1 MKQVNGIAASNGIA
15 SAKVYKLIEEPMN
28 IDDSKINAGEVE
40 DKLKLIDSAIV
51 QSEEQIL
58 NIKNIAIKN
67 LGEEKAQVFEAHISI
82 LKDPEIIDG
91 AKNLVRDELLNPA
104 QAINTI
110 AKNFITIFS
119 SMEDAYM
126 KERAADIKDVTTR
139 LIKNILGVPIKDLSL
154 INEEVVII
162 AHDLTPSETSQLNPQ
177 FVKGFATEIGGRTS
191 HSAIMARTLEIPAVV
206 GLGKEILS
214 FNDLENIIINGNEGY
229 LIYQPS
235 NDDLVKLEEQV
246 KLQKQHKEEIEKFIN
261 KESISKDGFKTEIV
275 ANIGSP
281 KDVEG
286 ILKFGGEGVGLFRTE
301 FLYMDSDNWPTEEE
315 QYQAYKTVL
324 ESMPSKKVVIRTL
337 DIGGDKH
344 LNYYDFPKEMNPF
357 LGYRAVRLQLDQTEI
372 LITQARALIR
382 ASKFGKLAIM
392 TPMIATIDEFKQ
404 VRKIFNDVEEQLKKE
419 NIEYG
424 KYELGIMVEV
434 PSVVEIIDKF
444 AKYVDFFSI
453 GTNDLIQYT
462 FAADR
467 MSENVSYLYQ
477 PFNPA
482 ILRKIKRTIDASH
495 NEGKWTGICGET
507 AGEPKLAPIYLGMGL
522 DEFSMSATS
531 VPSIRRLISLIDK
544 KEAEALVEKALD
556 METSSEVIELV
567 DKFFADKGIEIY

>member
-1 MKQVNGIAASNGIA
+1 MKQVKGIAASNGIA
-15 SAKVYKLIEEPMN
+15 SAKVYKLTSESMN
-28 IDDSKINAGEVE
+28 IDDSKINKDDVE
-40 DKLKLIDSAIV
+40 SNLKLIDSAIAK
-51 QSEEQIL
+51 SEEQIL
-58 NIKNIAIKN
+58 KIKEIAIKN
-67 LGEEKAQVFEAHISI
+67 LGEEKAQVFDAHISI
-82 LKDPEIIDG
+82 LKDPEIIDSS
-91 AKNLVRDELLNPA
+91 KNLVKDELTNPA
-104 QAINTI
+104 KAIETI
-110 AKNFITIFS
+110 AANFIAIFS

-139 LIKNILGVPIKDLSL
+139 LIKNITGTPIKDLSL

-162 AHDLTPSETSQLNPQ
+162 AHDLTPSETSQLNPK

-214 FNDLENIIINGNEGY
+214 FEDSKDIIINGNDGY
-229 LIYQPS
+229 LIYEPS
-235 NDDLVKLEEQV
+235 QEDLSKLKEQIEV
-246 KLQKQHKEEIEKFIN
+246 QEKHRIEIEKFIN
-261 KESISKDGFKTEIV
+261 QKTISKDGRKTEIV

-315 QYQAYKTVL
+315 QFNAYKAVL
-324 ESMPSKKVVIRTL
+324 EAMPSQKVVIRTL

-344 LNYYDFPKEMNPF
+344 LSYYDFPKEMNPF

-372 LITQARALIR
+372 LVTQARALLR
-382 ASKFGKLAIM
+382 ASKYGKLAIM
-392 TPMIATIDEFKQ
+392 TPMIATIDEFKK
-404 VRKIFNDVEEQLKKE
+404 VRTIFNEVEDQLKQE
-419 NIEYG
+419 GIEFG
-424 KYELGIMVEV
+424 TYELGIMVEV
-434 PSVVEIIDKF
+434 PSTVEIIDKF
-444 AKYVDFFSI
+444 AKHVDFFSI

-495 NEGKWTGICGET
+495 VEGKWTGVCGET
-507 AGEPKLAPIYLGMGL
+507 AGEPRLAPIYLGMGL

-531 VPSIRRLISLIDK
+531 IPSIRRLISLIDK
-544 KEAEALVEKALD
+544 KEAEKLVEAALD
-556 METSSEVIELV
+556 METSDEVIALI
-567 DKFFADKGIEIY
+567 DKFFEEKGIEIF